1 MLLFYNLFHQ
11 QTDSRGTSACIRLLL
26 SNKNCREKLA
36 VIIIFICIPN
46 ADTIRKKNSDVSN
59 LKISFM
65 FTYLL
70 SIENRLTLILLFVL
84 SISNNNNSSKS
95 LKNACIL
102 IVEIV
107 LKLFTELPI

>member
-1 MLLFYNLFHQ
+1 
-11 QTDSRGTSACIRLLL
+11 
-26 SNKNCREKLA
+26 
-36 VIIIFICIPN
+36 
-46 ADTIRKKNSDVSN
+46 
-59 LKISFM
+59 M

-70 SIENRLTLILLFVL
+70 SIENLLTLFNKKNLTLLFVL

-107 LKLFTELPI
+107 LKLLTELPN